1 MKQDMTEVEK
11 RTWHGPADEST
22 VESIDGSEEKVED
35 RTVAEVD
42 TTTDGGAKKEGD
54 RVAEVRG

>member
-1 MKQDMTEVEK
+1 MTEVEK

-35 RTVAEVD
+35 RTEAEVD
-42 TTTDGGAKKEGD
+42 TTTDGSAKKEGD